1 MIGMRGRVVQGGR
14 RRDAWPIGVQNRY
27 PGIAV
32 RHCARHSPAMPR
44 PRLAAAPAPDLR
56 LPAPDRSRPAPDQLY
71 AALRHAILRLD
82 LPPGS
87 AVPEPL
93 LAARMGV
100 SRTPVREA
108 LRRLR
113 EEGLVDVLPNLG
125 SFVARISR
133 ARQEEAVA
141 LRLLLEA
148 EAAARLAAAGSG
160 ARPTLGRLLAAQ
172 REALAEGRRDAVYAL
187 DEAFHAALFEAA
199 GLPLMWA
206 ACRGARAHMERLR
219 HAAAAAPDRIAAA
232 IAAHAAILA
241 RIEAGDPAGAR
252 AAMTAH
258 ITANAADLA
267 ELARLH
273 PDWLSP

>member
-1 MIGMRGRVVQGGR
+1 
-14 RRDAWPIGVQNRY
+14 
-27 PGIAV
+27 
-32 RHCARHSPAMPR
+32 MPR
-44 PRLAAAPAPDLR
+44 PRLEAAPAAALR
-56 LPAPDRSRPAPDQLY
+56 LPLADRSRPAPDQLY
-71 AALRHAILRLD
+71 AALRQAILRLD
-82 LPPGS
+82 LPPG
-87 AVPEPL
+87 APVPEPL

-113 EEGLVDVLPNLG
+113 EEGLVDILPNLG

-148 EAAARLAAAGSG
+148 EATARLAAKGE
-160 ARPTLGRLLAAQ
+160 ARWPALRQLVAAQ
-172 REALAEGRRDAVYAL
+172 RDALAEDRRDAVYAL

-206 ACRGARAHMERLR
+206 ACRSARAHMERVH
-219 HAAAAAPDRIAAA
+219 HAAATLPDRMAMAV
-232 IAAHAAILA
+232 AAHAGILA
-241 RIEAGDPAGAR
+241 RIEDGDTAGAR

-258 ITANAADLA
+258 VAANATDLA
-267 ELARLH
+267 GLALH
-273 PDWLSP
+273 HADWLSP